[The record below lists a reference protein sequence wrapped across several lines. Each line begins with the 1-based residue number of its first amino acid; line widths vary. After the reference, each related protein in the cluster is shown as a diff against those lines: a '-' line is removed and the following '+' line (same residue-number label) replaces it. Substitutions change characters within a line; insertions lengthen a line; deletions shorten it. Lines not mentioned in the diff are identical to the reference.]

1 MFSAWPDAVVAALAG
16 PLLVAGA
23 AKVLTAEDSTNWPT
37 GRWWPPAPLG
47 PRLAGG
53 VELVAAT
60 AAVSLP
66 GRLGALVALVVYA
79 CLAAVAHSL
88 RGQTC
93 ACFGGAARSKV
104 GPLHVASTAA
114 GAAASLAALVGGP
127 SATQSALRA
136 VVCTAAAAATLAVL
150 LVADR
155 QGLVLGGPLG
165 RPRGGPLLGRGD
177 DVTGE
182 SREPTDPRNRVHA
195 VLLYTSVACPSCKS
209 LHQILDA
216 MEPARRKAVTTTV
229 LGEGEQLP
237 DFLDGLGVPAAFG
250 LNATGEA
257 VCAPVSGIGAVKALI
272 DSVTVG
278 APPTDLAGRAAPV
291 ETSMGDALREW

>member
-1 MFSAWPDAVVAALAG
+1 MFSAWPDAVVAAVAG

-23 AKVLTAEDSTNWPT
+23 AKVLTSEESTNWPT

-47 PRLAGG
+47 PRLAGA
-53 VELVAAT
+53 VELGAA
-60 AAVSLP
+60 AAVVALP
-66 GRLGALVALVVYA
+66 GRRAALIALVLYA
-79 CLAAVAHSL
+79 CLTMVAHTL

-93 ACFGGAARSKV
+93 ACFGGAARATV
-104 GPLHVASTAA
+104 GPLHVACTAA
-114 GAAASLAALVGGP
+114 GAAGSLAALAGGP
-127 SATQSALRA
+127 GATQGGLRA
-136 VVCTAAAAATLAVL
+136 VVCVAAAAVTLAVL

-165 RPRGGPLLGRGD
+165 RPGGRL
-177 DVTGE
+177 VTGQSDDAAVDSTE
-182 SREPTDPRNRVHA
+182 RVHE

-216 MEPARRKAVTTTV
+216 MEPARRQAVTTTV

-237 DFLDGLGVPAAFG
+237 DFLAGLGVPAAFG

-257 VCAPVSGIGAVKALI
+257 VYAPVSGIGAVKALI
-272 DSVTVG
+272 ESVTIG
-278 APPTDLAGRAAPV
+278 APASSA
-291 ETSMGDALREW
+291 ETAVGDAVHER